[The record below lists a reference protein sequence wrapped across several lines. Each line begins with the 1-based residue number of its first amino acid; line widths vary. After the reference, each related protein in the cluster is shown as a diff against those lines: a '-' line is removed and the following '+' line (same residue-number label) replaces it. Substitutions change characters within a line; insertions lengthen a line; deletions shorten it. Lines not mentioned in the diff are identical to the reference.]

1 MPHSHALGPT
11 RAAPHRPAP
20 TAGPLARVVTLT
32 GRCVRLSARNLDA
45 LLMSL
50 ALPVLLMLVFV
61 YLFGGAIT
69 TGDPATS
76 YVTYVVPG
84 VLVLCSGY
92 GAALTASTLN
102 GDLRSGVVDRFR
114 SMDVGGTALVG
125 GHVLASLAR
134 NAAATAAVL
143 LVALLLGFRPRAS
156 LGAALAAA
164 VVLLCY
170 VLALSWLAAV
180 VGALVSTPEAAGAF
194 GFVALFLPYPSSAF
208 VPVETMPGWLHG
220 FAGHQPVTSVIESL
234 RALLLGAPAGA
245 SPWIALA
252 WCAVLLAL
260 SVPLA
265 SLALAR
271 RHR

>member
-1 MPHSHALGPT
+1 MT
-11 RAAPHRPAP
+11 RVA
-20 TAGPLARVVTLT
+20 TLT

-61 YLFGGAIT
+61 YLFGGAIN
-69 TGDPATS
+69 TGTS

-92 GAALTASTLN
+92 GAALTATTLN
-102 GDLRSGVVDRFR
+102 GDLGSGVVDRFR
-114 SMDVGGTALVG
+114 AMDAGGSALVC
-125 GHVLASLAR
+125 GHVVASLAR
-134 NAAATAAVL
+134 NAAATTAVV

-156 LGAALAAA
+156 VGATLAALA
-164 VVLLCY
+164 VLLCY

-194 GFVALFLPYPSSAF
+194 GFFALFLPYPSSAF

-220 FAGHQPVTSVIESL
+220 FAEHQPATPVIESL
-234 RALLLGAPAGA
+234 RALLLGTPAGSA
-245 SPWIALA
+245 PWIALA
-252 WCAVLLAL
+252 WCVGLLAV

-271 RHR
+271 RYR